1 MTMAGLL
8 AVLATGCEKNNDPD
22 IKPGYSMDIEPQ
34 NLHLTYNGVSLDG
47 KAASV
52 AVTGNRLTVELSGAD
67 FDLTPYLGDAA
78 QMVPGLPQS
87 LPTTGVFPGSASTTL
102 EATLASD
109 NAFSGSGQSDCCTF
123 DYSGTLADGVL
134 TCDFTN
140 VLLKDQSF
148 AGTYAPRTAYEEDWF
163 GDMALVNKGYH
174 YKWESPDS
182 ITVDLGGGAVIGPI
196 SIGDMVT
203 LSLAFAGGINPAD
216 KIGEHLEHFEFRPD
230 GNVIMSYMTS
240 AENGG
245 EALVSPAN
253 VCHYVYEGTRLRV
266 YVNPA
271 AIVAA
276 AAAGRSRADEGGL
289 DLTALI
295 KSLTDYYVPMVADGI
310 PVQVTQEADSVELYL
325 DNQLMNPIFKAAGA
339 VLSVSDIQEMI
350 KQMAAANMP
359 EMAPMLNGILP
370 QLPGAIANTTRFEV
384 GLSLVKQ

>member
-123 DYSGTLADGVL
+123 DYSGTLADGIL

-148 AGTYAPRTAYEEDWF
+148 AGTYAPRTELEDWF
-163 GDMALVNKGYH
+163 GDMTIVNKGYH
-174 YKWESPDS
+174 YVWESSDL

-339 VLSVSDIQEMI
+339 VLSVPDIQEMI

>member
-22 IKPGYSMDIEPQ
+22 VELSYSMDIEPQ
-34 NLHLTYNGVSLDG
+34 NLHLTYNGEALHG

-67 FDLTPYLGDAA
+67 FDLAPYLGDAA

-87 LPTTGVFPGSASTTL
+87 LPTTGVFPGSESTTL
-102 EATLASD
+102 EVTMASD

-123 DYSGTLADGVL
+123 DYSGVLADGVL

-182 ITVDLGGGAVIGPI
+182 IIIDMGGGYVMDPV

-203 LSLAFAGGINPAD
+203 LALAFAGGINPAD
-216 KIGEHLEHFEFRPD
+216 KIGEHLEHFEFRSD

-339 VLSVSDIQEMI
+339 VLSVPDIQEMI